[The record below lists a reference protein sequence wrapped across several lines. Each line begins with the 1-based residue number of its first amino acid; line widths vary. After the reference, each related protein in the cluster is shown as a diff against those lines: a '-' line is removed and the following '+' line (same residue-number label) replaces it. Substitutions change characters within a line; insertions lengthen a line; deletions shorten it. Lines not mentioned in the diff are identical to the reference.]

1 MVIKDSDFGLK
12 GGMALHVELFTTYA
26 HKCMHR
32 TRVVAICSLV
42 DLIRLCRT
50 RRYRSLKQYSNVVI

>member
-12 GGMALHVELFTTYA
+12 GGMTLHVELFTTYA

-32 TRVVAICSLV
+32 THVLWPYVLL
-42 DLIRLCRT
+42 LI
-50 RRYRSLKQYSNVVI
+50 